1 MPRPDFL
8 SPLHLFAALDSFPAA
23 GSEQSPK
30 SEHLLNPNKTA
41 MLVDQFRF
49 AGASPNVG
57 TPLVSTLADWDFAYL
72 GVELRLGSIPLTNGV
87 VPIPSLCP
95 RYFGFPDQLGTLG
108 LHDTVL
114 TWHLPRP
121 LYVPPNVQLYAR
133 FVRQDIFPANN
144 RATSIDNIGFSA
156 VGRSMPAD
164 YPVPKKIWVP
174 WATATQCK
182 TAVQR
187 FISKNQDLANPNTEL
202 LHVTSFVGF
211 NTVGPNIA
219 HDPTFPQIAPLTAQM
234 TLSSNKMLMRDPTD
248 FFGLFPAD
256 RGVLDV
262 DAVLQSKE
270 FVQAE
275 LELTPLTT
283 GGHAVEYDAIAYT
296 TIGMIG
302 YREVQTPQG
311 AVQP

>member
-1 MPRPDFL
+1 MARPDFL
-8 SPLHLFAALDSFPAA
+8 SPLCLFAALDAFPAA
-23 GSEQSPK
+23 GAESSPK
-30 SEHLLNPNKTA
+30 AEHLLNPNKTA

-57 TPLVSTLADWDFAYL
+57 TPLVSTLGDWDFAYL
-72 GVELRLGSIPLTNGV
+72 GVDLRLGSIPLTNGII
-87 VPIPSLCP
+87 PISALCP
-95 RYFGFPDQLGTLG
+95 RYFGFPDLDGTQALQ
-108 LHDTVL
+108 DTVL

-133 FVRQDIFPANN
+133 FVRQNIFPGTN
-144 RATSIDNIGFSA
+144 RVTSIENIGFSA
-156 VGRSMPAD
+156 NGRSMPAD
-164 YPVPKKIWVP
+164 YPVPSKIWVP

-182 TAVQR
+182 TAVTR
-187 FISKNQDLANPNTEL
+187 FVSGDQELANPNTEL

-211 NTVGPNIA
+211 NTMGPDVGL
-219 HDPTFPQIAPLTAQM
+219 DPTFPTLAPLTAQM
-234 TLSSNKMLMRDPTD
+234 TLSSGKMLMRDPVD

-256 RGVLDV
+256 RGVLEV

-270 FVQAE
+270 FVRAE
-275 LELTPLTT
+275 LELEVLSPQAAPELRQ
-283 GGHAVEYDAIAYT
+283 IAYT